1 MLNKMPPNT
10 PLNSILAYLESN
22 DRWGS
27 RNRALFAVRQQLR
40 IKDIAN
46 LKVIDLL
53 NRDGSIRHIYV
64 GGDGVHFVLDAEVRG
79 EFERYLIERF
89 NLPQN
94 ALCRL
99 LAIDLRVPVF
109 PTQKRQQFSPNT
121 LAQHFSNLDKLI
133 FKKFQ
138 ATSQGVRNKKA
149 VVDKAINASESNPVW
164 KRVLDSLSL

>member
-1 MLNKMPPNT
+1 MMLNKMPPNT
-10 PLNSILAYLESN
+10 PLNSILAYLESH
-22 DRWGS
+22 DRWGP

-46 LKVIDLL
+46 LKLIDLL

-89 NLPQN
+89 ELPKN

-99 LAIDLRVPVF
+99 LGIDIRVPVF

-121 LAQHFSNLDKLI
+121 LAQHFSALDKDI
-133 FKKFQ
+133 SQHFMHKSKR
-138 ATSQGVRNKKA
+138 ATKERRSLKA
-149 VVDKAINASESNPVW
+149 M
-164 KRVLDSLSL
+164 